1 MWLLQGQADTFG
13 STQGS
18 RLVSQSK
25 DESFAPKWTKDR
37 KKAAGPGSRGRRNND
52 GQEGWHRESGL
63 PQASAGAFC
72 EGFSLWSGSPDPDY
86 TGPLV

>member
-1 MWLLQGQADTFG
+1 MWLLQDQADTFG

-25 DESFAPKWTKDR
+25 DESFAPGPRTGRKWQ
-37 KKAAGPGSRGRRNND
+37 
-52 GQEGWHRESGL
+52 GQEVEVEETMTGREDGIESL
-63 PQASAGAFC
+63 VYPQASAGAFC